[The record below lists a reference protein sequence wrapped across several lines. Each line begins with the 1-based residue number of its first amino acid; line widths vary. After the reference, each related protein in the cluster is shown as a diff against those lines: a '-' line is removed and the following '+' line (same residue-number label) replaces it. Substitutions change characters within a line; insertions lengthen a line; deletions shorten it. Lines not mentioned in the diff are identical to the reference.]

1 MVIFWRSVTWSLPFG
16 IVRLDRMS
24 SNKSSLN
31 QRPQSE
37 TIRMGRSDD
46 SAVVVAS
53 RNQNEVNR
61 LHIADHEVS
70 TRDRMGTEILLML
83 SAVVSL

>member
-1 MVIFWRSVTWSLPFG
+1 
-16 IVRLDRMS
+16 
-24 SNKSSLN
+24 
-31 QRPQSE
+31 
-37 TIRMGRSDD
+37 MGRSDD